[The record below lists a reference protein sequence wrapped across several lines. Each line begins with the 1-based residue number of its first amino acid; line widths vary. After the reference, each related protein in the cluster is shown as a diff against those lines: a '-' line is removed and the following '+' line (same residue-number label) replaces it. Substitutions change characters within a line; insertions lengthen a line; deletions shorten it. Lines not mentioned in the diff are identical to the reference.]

1 MIDPEARVVFD
12 VNVYLDYVLG
22 PDGSWLLLPDV
33 PPQTDNPSAD
43 AISLAFSGRFALYA
57 SPHILTNVARVMR
70 VADVSEGV
78 VERFIAAIVDMC
90 GFSGGA
96 VIEPAARDHGIAD
109 YEDNLIL
116 SLAAD
121 PECDALIVVS
131 RDRDLLQ
138 VGPVWNG
145 RLIMTPADFVRR
157 VLG

>member
-22 PDGSWLLLPDV
+22 PNGSWLLLPDV
-33 PPQTDNPSAD
+33 PPRTDNPSAD

-70 VADVSEGV
+70 AVEVSEGV
-78 VERFIAAIVDMC
+78 VERFIAAMVDMC
-90 GFSGGA
+90 EFSGGA
-96 VIEPAARDHGIAD
+96 VIQPSERDHGIAD
-109 YEDNLIL
+109 FEDNFIL
-116 SLAAD
+116 SLATD
-121 PECDALIVVS
+121 PAVDALIVVS
-131 RDRDLLQ
+131 RDRDLLEE
-138 VGPVWNG
+138 GPVWNG

>member
-1 MIDPEARVVFD
+1 MIDPATRVVFD

-22 PDGSWLLLPDV
+22 PDGTWLLLPDV
-33 PPQTDNPSAD
+33 PPRTDNPSAD
-43 AISLAFSGRFALYA
+43 AISLAFSGRFSLFS

-70 VADVSEGV
+70 AADISEGV

-90 GFSGGA
+90 EFSGGA
-96 VIEPAARDHGIAD
+96 VIDPSERDHGIAD
-109 YEDNLIL
+109 FEDNLIL
-116 SLAAD
+116 SLATD
-121 PECDALIVVS
+121 PAVDGLIVVS
-131 RDRDLLQ
+131 RDRDLLE

>member
-1 MIDPEARVVFD
+1 MIDPATRVVFD

-22 PDGSWLLLPDV
+22 PDGTWLLLPDV
-33 PPQTDNPSAD
+33 PPRTDNPSAD
-43 AISLAFSGRFALYA
+43 AISLAFSGRFSLFS

-70 VADVSEGV
+70 AADISEGV

-90 GFSGGA
+90 EFSGGA
-96 VIEPAARDHGIAD
+96 VIEPSERDHGIAD
-109 YEDNLIL
+109 FEDNLIL
-116 SLAAD
+116 SLATD
-121 PECDALIVVS
+121 PAVDGLIVVS
-131 RDRDLLQ
+131 RDRDLLE